1 MHILDYAVILTYL
14 LVSVGLGIYF
24 GRNQSRKEFF
34 AAGKSMGWLP
44 VGLSVMATLFSSN
57 SFVMYPSIAYGSG
70 LRICLFLVAISLMAP
85 LILWVFI
92 PVYARL
98 NCQTAYEYLERRF
111 HVSVRSLASGLFILL
126 RIGWMASATF
136 AASVVLANV
145 MQVSQ
150 VSVIVVLGIVSIFY
164 TMLGGL
170 RAVMWTDVIQFFIF
184 TLTILL
190 TLGLIFGQTELG
202 VSGVISTYFEG
213 RSNLL
218 VDFTPSMTLEYGS
231 WAVLIGLFLEAL
243 SAFGADQVAVQR
255 YIAARSERTSQIGF
269 MINVIGMWTVVPG
282 LLAVGMGLYAHYHQF
297 PEEMVSV
304 LATEL
309 NGELPDWRTNT
320 TGEEKGMSVPEY
332 YQSYPKYVAEDIRAL
347 KLQDQA
353 LPQYV
358 RLHFPPGI
366 VGLFLVALMAAVMSS
381 IDSGIHS
388 VTTALMVDFRDRHF
402 AHWKPESNKIEVLQ
416 DRALVVLIGILS
428 VVLACNVGEMGDVF
442 AIGKK
447 VTAGFGGPLLALF
460 ILALFF
466 KRSTTTGVM
475 VGTLAGAVITIYLMY
490 DASDWF
496 SVWFWPIGFGLT
508 MGISLL
514 VSFLTGAQKQG
525 LEEEPLTFW
534 SVVQGRHKNSSDV
547 RE

>member
-1 MHILDYAVILTYL
+1 MHYLDYGVILAYL
-14 LVSVGLGIYF
+14 VFTVGLGFYF
-24 GRNQSRKEFF
+24 GRNQTRKEFF
-34 AAGKSMGWLP
+34 AAGNSMGWLP

-70 LRICLFLVAISLMAP
+70 LRIWLFLVAISLMAP

-92 PVYARL
+92 PIYARL

-111 HVSVRSLASGLFILL
+111 HVSVRSLASGLFIFL
-126 RIGWMASATF
+126 RIGWMASATY

-184 TLTILL
+184 TLTIIL
-190 TLGLIFGQTELG
+190 TLGLILNQTETG
-202 VSGVISTYFEG
+202 ISGVISTYFEG
-213 RSNLL
+213 RSNVL
-218 VDFTPSMTLEYGS
+218 VDFSPSMTLEYGS
-231 WAVLIGLFLEAL
+231 WALLIGLFLEGL

-255 YIAARSERTSQIGF
+255 YISAKSERTSQIGF
-269 MINVIGMWTVVPG
+269 MINIIGMWTVVPG
-282 LLAVGMGLYAHYHQF
+282 LLAIGIGLYSHYHQF

-309 NGELPDWRTNT
+309 NGELPDWRTDAAD
-320 TGEEKGMSVPEY
+320 GGKGITVPEY
-332 YQSYPKYVAEDIRAL
+332 YETYPQYVAEDVRAL
-347 KLQDQA
+347 NLQDQA
-353 LPQYV
+353 MPQYV
-358 RLHFPPGI
+358 RLHFPPGV

-402 AHWKPESNKIEVLQ
+402 AHWKPENNKIEVLQ
-416 DRALVVLIGILS
+416 DRALVILIGALS
-428 VVLACNVGEMGDVF
+428 IFLACNVGDMGDVF

-447 VTAGFGGPLLALF
+447 VTAGFGGPLLAVF

-466 KRSTTTGVM
+466 KNTTTSGVM
-475 VGTLAGAVITIYLMY
+475 VGTLAGAIITISLMY
-490 DASDWF
+490 VVSDWF
-496 SVWFWPIGFGLT
+496 SVWYWPIGFGLT
-508 MGISLL
+508 MMIGLI
-514 VSFLTGAQKQG
+514 VSRLTQTRQATSAQV
-525 LEEEPLTFW
+525 PLTFW
-534 SVVQGRHKNSSDV
+534 NVSRGLHKHSS
-547 RE
+547 EESE